1 MKILEY
7 SVFQS
12 DILKTVDFT
21 YGKRYNI
28 DY

>member
-1 MKILEY
+1 MKLLEY

-21 YGKRYNI
+21 YGKHYNI